1 MDSQKKQLGPVLNG
15 KYTLLSTLGEGNT
28 SKVYLASLVDEP
40 SFYVAI
46 KILKDEFLAKDKDA
60 KQAVVNEVV
69 ILQTLKH
76 KNIVKIIEFG
86 D

>member
-1 MDSQKKQLGPVLNG
+1 MENQKPPQAPVLNG

-46 KILKDEFLAKDKDA
+46 KILKEEFLAKDKDA

-69 ILQTLKH
+69 IL
-76 KNIVKIIEFG
+76 
-86 D
+86 